1 MHVDHPFE
9 TPDLRTVFS
18 TVPDGRIERTK
29 FHKLEDILVIAA
41 CAMICGQGH
50 FTHMEDFGKA
60 RKQWL
65 EGFLDLPHG
74 IPSHDTFRNVFAA
87 LDPAHFLDAF
97 SRWTSGV
104 LERLRESGEAGSIKG
119 VVAIDGKALRGALD
133 KGEKPYVIV
142 GAWAA
147 QLGICLGQ
155 VKVNEKSNEIT
166 ALPTLLDTL
175 MVKGCI
181 VTIDAMGCQRDVA
194 AKIIEQGG
202 DYILAL
208 KGNQESLYEQ
218 ARCYLDEALEL
229 ARTLGNYHEQESKG
243 HGRHEIRRC
252 WVMDEVEEWLE
263 GAEKWP
269 GLRSVVAV
277 EREWTQKAV
286 TKVERRYFIASLAP
300 DAARI
305 ADAVRSH
312 WGIEN
317 SVHWVLDVTF
327 REDESRVRTGC
338 APENLTALRRWVCAL
353 LKMSNPESKISINR
367 QKFKA
372 SLDQDFLG
380 QILGVVLDA

>member
-1 MHVDHPFE
+1 MQDDQCPK
-9 TPDLRTVFS
+9 TPDLRTIFS

-29 FHKLEDILVIAA
+29 FHKLEDILVIAV

-65 EGFLDLPHG
+65 ESFLELPHG
-74 IPSHDTFRNVFAA
+74 IPSHDTFRNIFST

-97 SRWTSGV
+97 SRWTRGV
-104 LERLRESGEAGSIKG
+104 LERLRESDESGSIKG
-119 VVAIDGKALRGALD
+119 VVAIDGKALRGALN
-133 KGEKPYVIV
+133 KGEQPNVIV

-175 MVKGCI
+175 LLKGCI
-181 VTIDAMGCQRDVA
+181 VTIDAMGCQREVA
-194 AKIIEQGG
+194 AKIIERDG
-202 DYILAL
+202 DYVLAL
-208 KGNQESLYEQ
+208 KGNQGNLYEQ
-218 ARCYLDEALEL
+218 VRCYLDEALEL
-229 ARTLGNYHEQESKG
+229 ACTLGNYHEEESSG

-252 WVMDEVEEWLE
+252 WAMDELEGWLE
-263 GAEKWP
+263 GVKKWK
-269 GLRSVVAV
+269 GLRSVVVV
-277 EREWTQKAV
+277 EREWTQKGER
-286 TKVERRYFIASLAP
+286 KVERRYFITSLEP
-300 DAARI
+300 DAAKI
-305 ADAVRSH
+305 ATAVRSH

-327 REDESRVRTGC
+327 REDENRVRTGC

-353 LKMSNPESKISINR
+353 LKRSDPKSKISINR
-367 QKFKA
+367 KKFKA
-372 SLDQDFLG
+372 SLDPAYLSQMLG
-380 QILGVVLDA
+380 IILDA